1 LLSTLMAAVTCFV
14 GLHFG
19 HVLIHC
25 KNHSQ
30 RMLFWLLASTV
41 LTIFAFLLLLLG
53 MPFSKPLYT
62 VSYMLLS
69 AGVSGFL
76 LLLLYYIVDVI
87 HIKKPFILFQ
97 WMGMNALIVYVLAAC
112 ELFPTLIQGFYWRSP
127 ENNLVNVLCCQIC
140 DIFSH
145 LLIYTSLLHMS
156 RHSRS
161 DHLVL

>member
-1 LLSTLMAAVTCFV
+1 MHQIVPNLNLMKA
-14 GLHFG
+14 
-19 HVLIHC
+19 VLIIPLDD
-25 KNHSQ
+25 SI
-30 RMLFWLLASTV
+30 V
-41 LTIFAFLLLLLG
+41 LTN
-53 MPFSKPLYT
+53 LYF
-62 VSYMLLS
+62 VQ
-69 AGVSGFL
+69 
-76 LLLLYYIVDVI
+76 VDVI

>member
-1 LLSTLMAAVTCFV
+1 MHQIVPNLNLMKAM
-14 GLHFG
+14 
-19 HVLIHC
+19 LIIPLDD
-25 KNHSQ
+25 SI
-30 RMLFWLLASTV
+30 V
-41 LTIFAFLLLLLG
+41 LTN
-53 MPFSKPLYT
+53 LYF
-62 VSYMLLS
+62 VQ
-69 AGVSGFL
+69 
-76 LLLLYYIVDVI
+76 VDVI

-145 LLIYTSLLHMS
+145 LLIYTSLLHMP